1 MGKTSRERSQ
11 AATQGHLFSQEDR
24 RARKRAEPPRSTDNG
39 LSNPFGRIC
48 CGSSA
53 LCARS
58 GYSWSSH
65 LGDSSSSFKPRKPF
79 NALITGAPHE
89 LLTANTGCP
98 SGVRDGFSSQDW
110 ASRGWP
116 FGITYT
122 LMASEWKEG
131 NRVRERSALRGN
143 KSNRACFSMGHVPTV
158 CEMEFLQGL
167 PAGSLHAWALEMASR
182 SQSLAGLAKESK
194 RLKKH

>member
-1 MGKTSRERSQ
+1 MGKTLRKKTRVT
-11 AATQGHLFSQEDR
+11 TQSHLFSQEDR
-24 RARKRAEPPRSTDNG
+24 RARKRAEPPRSITNG

-58 GYSWSSH
+58 GYSWSNH
-65 LGDSSSSFKPRKPF
+65 WAVNPSSFRPRKSF
-79 NALITGAPHE
+79 NALVTGALDE

-98 SGVRDGFSSQDW
+98 SGVSDGFSSEEW

-131 NRVRERSALRGN
+131 NRVAERSKLRGN

-167 PAGSLHAWALEMASR
+167 PRGSLHVWARGMALRSR
-182 SQSLAGLAKESK
+182 SRSGLEGE
-194 RLKKH
+194 

>member
-1 MGKTSRERSQ
+1 MGRTSRKKIRPN
-11 AATQGHLFSQEDR
+11 TQSLMFSQEAR
-24 RARKRAEPPRSTDNG
+24 RARKQAEPPRSTVEG

-58 GYSWSSH
+58 AYSWSSH
-65 LGDSSSSFKPRKPF
+65 LEVNPSSFRPRKSF
-79 NALITGAPHE
+79 NALVTGAPAE

-98 SGVRDGFSSQDW
+98 SGVKDGFSSQEW

-131 NRVRERSALRGN
+131 NRVRERSKLKGN

-158 CEMEFLQGL
+158 CEMEFLQGFQR
-167 PAGSLHAWALEMASR
+167 GSLHVWAREMRSR
-182 SQSLAGLAKESK
+182 SQSRNGLEGES
-194 RLKKH
+194 